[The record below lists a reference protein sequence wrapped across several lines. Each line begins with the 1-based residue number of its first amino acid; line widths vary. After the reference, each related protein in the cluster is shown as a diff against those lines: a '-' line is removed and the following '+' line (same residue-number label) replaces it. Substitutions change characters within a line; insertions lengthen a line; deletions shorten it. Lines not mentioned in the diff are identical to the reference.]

1 MVYAGKKNSKGE
13 KKKKKLKSSEKC
25 CIIVI
30 GTVLSDNLQLFL
42 DYIFQYLLVFM
53 ILKFKNVLSTKI
65 TLNIF
70 I

>member
-1 MVYAGKKNSKGE
+1 MQGRKIPKGE
-13 KKKKKLKSSEKC
+13 KKKKLKSSEKC

>member
-1 MVYAGKKNSKGE
+1 MHGICREEKFQRG

-42 DYIFQYLLVFM
+42 DYIFQLFVS
-53 ILKFKNVLSTKI
+53 IHDSKI
-65 TLNIF
+65 
-70 I
+70 